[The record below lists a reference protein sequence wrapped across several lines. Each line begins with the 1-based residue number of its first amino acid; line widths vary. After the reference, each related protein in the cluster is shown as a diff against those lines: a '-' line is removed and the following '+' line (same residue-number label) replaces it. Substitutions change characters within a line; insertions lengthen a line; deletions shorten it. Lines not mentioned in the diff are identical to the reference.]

1 MGNGALTPPEDLNDD
16 LKDRSNIALIFIKPH
31 CSGIEKVRNFVK
43 SQIEAKGLTIL
54 AEKGMSAED
63 IEEMGCIDK
72 HYASIAKS
80 AMVTLPGDISPP
92 DDKKEAFKAA
102 FGSTWEEAL
111 ELGLIHNAK
120 GACEK
125 LGSMDG
131 DNLVPLDGGA
141 LDKKWAGAEK
151 KVKLGPGL
159 YVGNIGDDEPL
170 YVINGFYMA
179 MREKYVTG
187 DGIYYYVVGFDSEQ
201 ISWAKF
207 RGEIIGATNPEE
219 APEGSIRGQMLA
231 NWEGTDEEDS
241 AGLDM
246 DDKPDVGNNGVHA
259 SAGPI
264 EGLKERTVW
273 LGYEAIDDPFGEQLI
288 AWTGGKAATIAPWL
302 EDAEVEEAKNYG
314 IKGKMF
320 DLTEDKD
327 TPWAIQFCNNLA
339 LA

>member
-16 LKDRSNIALIFIKPH
+16 VKERANIALIFIKPH
-31 CSGIEKVRNFVK
+31 CSGIEKVRKFVK
-43 SQIEAKGLTIL
+43 AQIEAKGLTIL
-54 AEKGMSAED
+54 AEAAMSAED
-63 IEEMGCIDK
+63 IESKGCIDK

-80 AMVTLPGDISPP
+80 AMETNPADLTPA
-92 DDKKEAFKAA
+92 DDKKEDFKTA
-102 FGSTWEEAL
+102 FGSTWEEAI
-111 ELGLIHNAK
+111 ELGLIFNAK
-120 GACEK
+120 GAAEK

-131 DNLVPLDGGA
+131 DNLVPLEGKE
-141 LDKKWAGAEK
+141 LDKMWAAAEK
-151 KVKLGPGL
+151 KVKLAPGL
-159 YVGNIGDDEPL
+159 YVGNIGEDEPL

-187 DGIYYYVVGFDSEQ
+187 DGIYYYVVGFDSEE

-207 RGEIIGATNPEE
+207 RGEIIGATNPED

-231 NWEGTDEEDS
+231 NWEGTEEDE
-241 AGLDM
+241 GLDM
-246 DDKPDVGNNGVHA
+246 DDKPNVGDNGVHA

-288 AWTGGKAATIAPWL
+288 AWTGGKAATIEPWL
-302 EDAEVEEAKNYG
+302 NDAEVEEAKNYEL
-314 IKGKMF
+314 KGKMF

>member
-16 LKDRSNIALIFIKPH
+16 VKERANIALIFIKPH
-31 CSGIEKVRNFVK
+31 CSGIEKVRKFVK
-43 SQIEAKGLTIL
+43 AQIEAKGLTIL
-54 AEKGMSAED
+54 AEAAMSAED
-63 IEEMGCIDK
+63 IESKGCIDK

-80 AMVTLPGDISPP
+80 AMETNPADLTPA
-92 DDKKEAFKAA
+92 DDKKEDFKTA
-102 FGSTWEEAL
+102 FGSTWEEAI
-111 ELGLIHNAK
+111 ELGLIFNAK
-120 GACEK
+120 GAAEK

-131 DNLVPLDGGA
+131 DNLVPLEGKE
-141 LDKKWAGAEK
+141 LDKMWAAAEK
-151 KVKLGPGL
+151 KVKLAPGL
-159 YVGNIGDDEPL
+159 YVGNIGEDEPL

-187 DGIYYYVVGFDSEQ
+187 DGIYYYVVGFDSEE

-207 RGEIIGATNPEE
+207 RGEIIGATNPED

-231 NWEGTDEEDS
+231 NWEGTEEDE
-241 AGLDM
+241 GLDM
-246 DDKPDVGNNGVHA
+246 DDKPNVGDNGVHA

-288 AWTGGKAATIAPWL
+288 AWTGGKAATIEPWL
-302 EDAEVEEAKNYG
+302 NDAEVEESKNYEL
-314 IKGKMF
+314 KGKMF